1 MDRPSALSRGVSCR
15 AVLIG
20 LFCCLGIA
28 VGEPY
33 GVMVLRGSPLAADF
47 STGAALFLF
56 FLLTLL
62 VNPLTRLLTGS
73 PLRRGELATIYIMMI
88 VAAALPSWGFAMNLI
103 PLLGGLFY
111 YATPENNWSELIH
124 PHLPE
129 WLVVTD
135 QQAVWNL
142 FEGAS
147 RGEAVPWNIWLQ
159 PLLAWS
165 LFTVTVYF
173 ITLCILVILRKQWME
188 REKLLFPLA
197 TLPLEMS
204 VQEEKKFLPPLLRN
218 YLMWIGFLIPTVL
231 NSINGL
237 HSYFNFIP
245 SINLSNFIPIL
256 RNSVILRCT
265 PRFEVIGLS
274 YLLSLDVSFG
284 VWLFALLAHIQT
296 GIQRIIGFSLGP
308 LQPYSP
314 PAPPSVAHIAMGAL
328 CYLVAAS
335 FWNSRQHIRD
345 VLRKAFRNDP
355 HVDDRDELLSYRTAV
370 LGIFFGT
377 LLALFWLHQAGLNL
391 VGAVAFLLA
400 CLVAFVGLA
409 RIISQAGL
417 AYGVAPV
424 AAPVLA
430 VNALGTALVG
440 PAGLTVLGL
449 NFAWAA
455 DIRTFV
461 MASAATG
468 LKIAEV
474 TRLESRRLFWA
485 ILLAILVTLV
495 GSCWAII
502 ELAST
507 YGGINLGG
515 WGFGGLVNYT
525 GNWIAR
531 NINNPEPVQTWHLA
545 FGGIGVG
552 LMAVLTY
559 VKGRFVGFPIHP
571 IGMTLGLGWPI
582 SNIWFSVFIAW
593 LFKAVILK
601 YGGAR
606 LYKHLRPFFLGL
618 VLGAFGSAGLWLII
632 DFFGGM
638 ANVFTLT

>member
-1 MDRPSALSRGVSCR
+1 MDRHCPSNRGVSFR

-20 LFCCLGIA
+20 LLCCLIIA

-47 STGAALFLF
+47 STGAPLFLF

-62 VNPLTRLLTGS
+62 VNPTARLLTGS
-73 PLRRGELATIYIMMI
+73 RLRRGELATIYIMMI
-88 VAAALPSWGFAMNLI
+88 VASAIPSWGFAMNLI

-129 WLVVTD
+129 WLVIRD
-135 QQAVWNL
+135 QSATWNL

-147 RGEAVPWNIWLQ
+147 RGEAVVWDTWLR
-159 PLLAWS
+159 PLLVWS
-165 LFTVTVYF
+165 ALIVAIYFT
-173 ITLCILVILRKQWME
+173 TLCLLVILRKQWVE
-188 REKLLFPLA
+188 RERLLFPLA

-204 VQEEKKFLPPLLRN
+204 VQEEDRLLPPLLRN
-218 YLMWIGFLIPTVL
+218 YLTWIGLLIPTVI

-245 SINLSNFIPIL
+245 SISLYNVLPIL
-256 RNSVILRCT
+256 RNSVILRC
-265 PRFEVIGLS
+265 PIRFEVIGLS

-284 VWLFALLAHIQT
+284 VWFFAFLAYIQT
-296 GIQRIIGFSLGP
+296 GVQRLVGFSIGP

-328 CYLVAAS
+328 FYLVLAG
-335 FWNSRQHIRD
+335 FWNSRHHLRD

-355 HVDDRDELLSYRTAV
+355 QIDDSEELLSYRTAV
-370 LGIFFGT
+370 LGLIFGP
-377 LLALFWLHQAGLNL
+377 LFVIFCLQQAGLNL
-391 VGAVAFLLA
+391 LATGIFFLA

-409 RIISQAGL
+409 RIISQTGL

-424 AAPVLA
+424 AAPVFT
-430 VNALGTALVG
+430 VNALGTSLVG

-449 NFAWAA
+449 CFAWAA

-474 TRLESRRLFWA
+474 TRLEFRRLFWA
-485 ILLAILVTLV
+485 ILAAILITLA
-495 GSCWAII
+495 GACWAII
-502 ELAST
+502 ELSNT

-525 GNWIAR
+525 GDWIAL
-531 NINNPEPVQTWHLA
+531 NMNNPEPVHVWHLG
-545 FGGIGVG
+545 FGALGMV

-571 IGMTLGLGWPI
+571 IGMTLGLTWPI

-593 LFKAVILK
+593 LIKMVILK

-606 LYKHLRPFFLGL
+606 LYLRLRPFFLGL

-638 ANVFTLT
+638 SNVFTLT